1 VSSEIPSFEANLSH
15 DKLFGVW
22 LLGWIHL
29 LHDVLFETKKKR
41 GFAGI
46 IKTEEDDFGV
56 FIHES
61 E

>member
-1 VSSEIPSFEANLSH
+1 MSSEIPSFEANFSH
-15 DKLFGVW
+15 DKFFGVW
-22 LLGWIHL
+22 LLGGIHL
-29 LHDVLFETKKKR
+29 LHDVLFETKEEG